1 MLFGGYNIFGAGEVI
16 TKVYSKL
23 PLDHYKIYLSF
34 KLYLMDVMD
43 PGSIKVI
50 VDGGEAYSISEFSS
64 KNMR

>member
-1 MLFGGYNIFGAGEVI
+1 
-16 TKVYSKL
+16 
-23 PLDHYKIYLSF
+23 
-34 KLYLMDVMD
+34 MDVMD